1 MILPH
6 KQDRGIVVF
15 LFLPSIPYEKRLTIA
30 FMLIAAGILTQFV
43 TGGFTLGAMAIG
55 LGNLLL
61 LVKGYDNRVETKA
74 FIADVSWERVDM
86 KKLSELK
93 QLDSSIRRWDRSAL
107 DISNWLGAMVFVVV
121 AGTLAAS
128 AFWQTG
134 LLRILA
140 LDALLLL
147 LPHWLTGIRRILRM
161 PGLLVRTECLEAV
174 LERGE
179 RRLKDHEV
187 TLLMLL
193 GGETKLP
200 EDVKFK
206 IDIADHHEDFL
217 GYYGQ
222 VVINEVQGTSYPYF
236 YTVLVARKGFG
247 LKEVFDRY
255 SAPLGV
261 TKEFKYQREVEVLVI
276 RRTTTKKSGYET
288 KPAVAFKIFFEGLS
302 QAETV
307 AKGATA

>member
-1 MILPH
+1 MILPD

-30 FMLIAAGILTQFV
+30 FVLIAAGILIQFV
-43 TGGFTLGAMAIG
+43 TGVFTVGAMAVV

-74 FIADVSWERVDM
+74 FLADVSWERVD
-86 KKLSELK
+86 KKKFTELK
-93 QLDSSIRRWDRSAL
+93 QLDKSIRRWDRSAL
-107 DISNWLGAMVFVVV
+107 DVSNWLGAIVFVVV
-121 AGTLAAS
+121 ASALVAI

-174 LERGE
+174 LARGQ

-193 GGETKLP
+193 GGETRLP
-200 EDVKFK
+200 ADVKFK

-236 YTVLVARKGFG
+236 YTVLVARTGFG
-247 LKEVFDRY
+247 LKDLFDRY
-255 SAPLGV
+255 KAPLDV
-261 TKEFKYQREVEVLVI
+261 TKEFKYQREVEVMVI
-276 RRTTTKKSGYET
+276 RQTTTKDSGYET
-288 KPAVAFKIFFEGLS
+288 KPADAYKIFFEGLL

-307 AKGATA
+307 AKGAAA